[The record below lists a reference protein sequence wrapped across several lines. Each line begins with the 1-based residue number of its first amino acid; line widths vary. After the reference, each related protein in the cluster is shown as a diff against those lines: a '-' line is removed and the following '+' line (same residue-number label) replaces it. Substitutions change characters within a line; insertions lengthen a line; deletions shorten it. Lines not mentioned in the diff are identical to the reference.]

1 MAAGADNISTV
12 SGKMHARKSKVNK
25 VLITGANRGIGLEL
39 SKQLTARGDL
49 VIAVCRKASDE
60 LRYLGVRVIDDVDV
74 SSGESV
80 GSLRDLLEG
89 EPLDWL
95 INNAGI
101 LSVERLDS
109 LDFQAMERQF
119 KVNSLGPLRITAAL
133 RANLAEGAKVGI
145 VTSRMGSIEDNTSGG
160 YYGYR
165 MSKAAV
171 NMAGMSL
178 ARDLRDQG
186 VAVALLHPGMVAT
199 DMTGGQGVPAEQSAA
214 GLIQR
219 MDELDITTSGSF
231 WHAQGERLPY

>member
-1 MAAGADNISTV
+1 M
-12 SGKMHARKSKVNK
+12 NK

-80 GSLRDLLEG
+80 GSLRDLLGG

-178 ARDLRDQG
+178 TRDLRDQG

-231 WHAQGERLPY
+231 WHAQGERLPW

>member
-1 MAAGADNISTV
+1 M
-12 SGKMHARKSKVNK
+12 NK